1 MAQKIVTT
9 HKPVKTEA
17 REKDAITYLQR
28 GRVAILKIGTNID
41 IALIRTA
48 EQPCPHRNSWT
59 EPTPAGVASNEAH
72 FAAAEGVSSEPALAK
87 LNKIQNSRP

>member
-59 EPTPAGVASNEAH
+59 EPTPDKAH